1 MEENKIMSPQI
12 KGLLISL
19 IVIVLG
25 LAGYFSNLAF
35 TSWYNWIVNLVMFAA
50 IIIACVH
57 FANQKQGYV
66 TFGNVFLHGFKTTA
80 VIAIIILVYTLLAF
94 NVLFPDMKEKI
105 FEMQRT
111 KMEESGIDDDKLE
124 QAMTMMKKYFMLFL
138 VLGAI
143 FGNLIFGCIA
153 SLIGAAVAKKKPI
166 NPLTQQGGM

>member
-19 IVIVLG
+19 IIIVLG
-25 LAGYFSNLAF
+25 LAGYFTDLAF
-35 TSWYNWIVNLVMFAA
+35 TSWYNWIVNLVMLVA

-66 TFGNVFLHGFKTTA
+66 TFGNVFLHGFKITA

-111 KMEESGIDDDKLE
+111 KMEESGMDDDKLE

-138 VLGAI
+138 ILGAI

-153 SLIGAAVAKKKPI
+153 SLIGAAVAKKKKI
-166 NPLTQQGGM
+166 NPLDQLPS

>member
-19 IVIVLG
+19 IIIVLG
-25 LAGYFSNLAF
+25 LAGYFTDLAF
-35 TSWYNWIVNLVMFAA
+35 TSWYNWIVNLVMLVA

-66 TFGNVFLHGFKTTA
+66 TFGNVFLHGFKITA

-111 KMEESGIDDDKLE
+111 KMEESGMDDDKLE

-138 VLGAI
+138 ILGAI

-153 SLIGAAVAKKKPI
+153 SLIGAAVAKKKKF
-166 NPLTQQGGM
+166 NPLDQIPG